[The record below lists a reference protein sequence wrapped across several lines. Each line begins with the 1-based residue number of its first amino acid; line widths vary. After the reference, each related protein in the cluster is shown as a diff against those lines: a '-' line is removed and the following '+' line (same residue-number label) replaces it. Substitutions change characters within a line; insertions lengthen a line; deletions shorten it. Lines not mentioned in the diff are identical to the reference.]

1 MMHRWDTAT
10 GGVSKVINRDGVK
23 DKEELYPFYCR
34 VTCFTEAGDSP
45 ELEYVWDVD
54 NSEFG
59 VIRFRWGFTP
69 DYGD

>member
-1 MMHRWDTAT
+1 MPWERSPLHRYV
-10 GGVSKVINRDGVK
+10 GS
-23 DKEELYPFYCR
+23 YPFYYR

-59 VIRFRWGFTP
+59 VIRFRWGVTP
-69 DYGD
+69 D